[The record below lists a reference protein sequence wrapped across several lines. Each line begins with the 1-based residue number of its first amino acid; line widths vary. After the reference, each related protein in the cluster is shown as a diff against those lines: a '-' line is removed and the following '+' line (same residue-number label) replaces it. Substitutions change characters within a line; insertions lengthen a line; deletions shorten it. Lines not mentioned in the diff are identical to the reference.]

1 MFGLLSAG
9 GIVAYLKHCEA
20 DSDVLM
26 WYFKF
31 KIDDR
36 RAFVLGFSV
45 FVLVFLHRLAAKAGT
60 EVRCRV
66 VGGGADNDKA
76 GVSCRR
82 SDVAWYLFFA
92 LGRRV
97 TIPVR
102 AVQRL

>member
-26 WYFKF
+26 WHFKF
-31 KIDDR
+31 MIDDR
-36 RAFVLGFSV
+36 RAFVRGFSV

-66 VGGGADNDKA
+66 VGEALTMIKPGYLVEGLMLLGICFLLSAA
-76 GVSCRR
+76 GL
-82 SDVAWYLFFA
+82 LF
-92 LGRRV
+92 
-97 TIPVR
+97 
-102 AVQRL
+102 Q

>member
-9 GIVAYLKHCEA
+9 GIVAYLKHCAA

-26 WYFKF
+26 CYFKF
-31 KIDDR
+31 IIDNR

-66 VGGGADNDKA
+66 VGEALTMIKPGGILSK
-76 GVSCRR
+76 V
-82 SDVAWYLFFA
+82 
-92 LGRRV
+92 
-97 TIPVR
+97 
-102 AVQRL
+102 

>member
-82 SDVAWYLFFA
+82 SDVAWYLFLLSTAGLLF
-92 LGRRV
+92 
-97 TIPVR
+97 
-102 AVQRL
+102 Q